1 MGKTLPACPSSSS
14 RISCRATLPFKRP
27 SDIHHQLSGSTVCI
41 IVLSLHHSTTPP
53 ASVVAGLCFGLCLS
67 LAACVCPLGK
77 PQNSHK
83 RTTINSSISEQIII
97 QDRPATFNY
106 SRFQVS
112 NSNPFA
118 ADLDETESP
127 SRYTHPK
134 HSHQHIGAS
143 PWTRNLRPDSTSAS
157 LQPTSSSILISN
169 YNVVKMPSYKNEPI
183 AIIGSGCRF
192 PGDSSR
198 PSKLWDLL
206 SDPRDV
212 LRKIDRFRADNW
224 YNQDGHH
231 HGASNVLDSYL
242 LAEDTRVFD
251 AQFFSISASE
261 AEAIDPQQRLL
272 METVYEA
279 LEASGSSIESLSG
292 SNTAAYVGVMCDD
305 FSQIVY
311 GDGENVPTYA
321 ATGSARS
328 IISNR
333 ISYFFNWHGPSMT
346 IDTACS
352 SSLIAVHQAVQ
363 VLRSGECPVAIAAG
377 TNLIFGPSEFPPAM
391 LALCSLRL
399 AKPYNSHV
407 HCREQP
413 EHVVSYRPFPHV
425 GRRC

>member
-1 MGKTLPACPSSSS
+1 
-14 RISCRATLPFKRP
+14 
-27 SDIHHQLSGSTVCI
+27 
-41 IVLSLHHSTTPP
+41 
-53 ASVVAGLCFGLCLS
+53 
-67 LAACVCPLGK
+67 
-77 PQNSHK
+77 
-83 RTTINSSISEQIII
+83 
-97 QDRPATFNY
+97 
-106 SRFQVS
+106 
-112 NSNPFA
+112 
-118 ADLDETESP
+118 
-127 SRYTHPK
+127 
-134 HSHQHIGAS
+134 
-143 PWTRNLRPDSTSAS
+143 
-157 LQPTSSSILISN
+157 
-169 YNVVKMPSYKNEPI
+169 MPSYKNEPI
-183 AIIGSGCRF
+183 AVIGSGCRF

-198 PSKLWDLL
+198 PSKLWELL

-224 YNQDGHH
+224 FNKDGHH

-279 LEASGSSIESLSG
+279 LEASGASIESLSG

-305 FSQIVY
+305 FSSIVY
-311 GDGENVPTYA
+311 GDTENVPTYA

-333 ISYFFNWHGPSMT
+333 ISYYFNWHGPSMT

-377 TNLIFGPSEFPPAM
+377 TNLIFGPSKS
-391 LALCSLRL
+391 SLTRSEMST
-399 AKPYNSHV
+399 PCVNDIFSHV

-413 EHVVSYRPFPHV
+413 EHAVPHWSIAHV
-425 GRRC
+425 GRWRRWLCAWRGCWRSCAENPFGSTP

>member
-1 MGKTLPACPSSSS
+1 
-14 RISCRATLPFKRP
+14 
-27 SDIHHQLSGSTVCI
+27 
-41 IVLSLHHSTTPP
+41 
-53 ASVVAGLCFGLCLS
+53 
-67 LAACVCPLGK
+67 
-77 PQNSHK
+77 
-83 RTTINSSISEQIII
+83 
-97 QDRPATFNY
+97 
-106 SRFQVS
+106 
-112 NSNPFA
+112 
-118 ADLDETESP
+118 
-127 SRYTHPK
+127 
-134 HSHQHIGAS
+134 
-143 PWTRNLRPDSTSAS
+143 
-157 LQPTSSSILISN
+157 
-169 YNVVKMPSYKNEPI
+169 MPSYKNEPI

-206 SDPRDV
+206 SDPRDI

-224 YNQDGHH
+224 YNKDGHH

-242 LAEDTRVFD
+242 LSEDTRVFD

-292 SNTAAYVGVMCDD
+292 SKTAAYVGVMCDD

-377 TNLIFGPSEFPPAM
+377 TNLIFGPSESPPVMPAS
-391 LALCSLRL
+391 LNWPALLTHR
-399 AKPYNSHV
+399 
-407 HCREQP
+407 QP
-413 EHVVSYRPFPHV
+413 CILPKAI
-425 GRRC
+425 

>member
-1 MGKTLPACPSSSS
+1 
-14 RISCRATLPFKRP
+14 
-27 SDIHHQLSGSTVCI
+27 
-41 IVLSLHHSTTPP
+41 
-53 ASVVAGLCFGLCLS
+53 
-67 LAACVCPLGK
+67 
-77 PQNSHK
+77 
-83 RTTINSSISEQIII
+83 
-97 QDRPATFNY
+97 
-106 SRFQVS
+106 
-112 NSNPFA
+112 
-118 ADLDETESP
+118 
-127 SRYTHPK
+127 
-134 HSHQHIGAS
+134 
-143 PWTRNLRPDSTSAS
+143 
-157 LQPTSSSILISN
+157 
-169 YNVVKMPSYKNEPI
+169 MPSYKNEPI

-224 YNQDGHH
+224 YNKDGHH

-242 LAEDTRVFD
+242 LTEDTRVFD

-279 LEASGSSIESLSG
+279 LEASGSSIESLAG

-377 TNLIFGPSEFPPAM
+377 TNLIFGPSEFPPVMMATYSCCLANPQTAM
-391 LALCSLRL
+391 YIAESNLNMLSPTGRSRMWDAGADGYARGEGVGAVVLKTLSAALRDGDHIECLI
-399 AKPYNSHV
+399 
-407 HCREQP
+407 RETGINQVST
-413 EHVVSYRPFPHV
+413 HQYVVRVEPM
-425 GRRC
+425 